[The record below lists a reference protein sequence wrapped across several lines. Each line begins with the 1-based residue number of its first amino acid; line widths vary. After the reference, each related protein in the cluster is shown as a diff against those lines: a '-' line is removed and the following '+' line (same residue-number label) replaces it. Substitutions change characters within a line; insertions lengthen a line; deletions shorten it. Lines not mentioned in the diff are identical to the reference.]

1 MKLLTA
7 GALAALAIL
16 ASGCSGCSTV
26 SAALSNDHAVLQGQ
40 KIDEQAMGSV
50 DALGSSA
57 NVLIEAAAK
66 SGLATRDQLLLA
78 KDIRAKMDAAHDAAY
93 AAYTAGD
100 AVTFSAKL
108 AAVTDLNKKATKLFD
123 EVRK

>member
-7 GALAALAIL
+7 GALAAIAIF
-16 ASGCSGCSTV
+16 ASGCSGCSTIDKV
-26 SAALSNDHAVLQGQ
+26 LSNDHAVLAGQ

-66 SGLATRDQLLLA
+66 SGLANREQLLQA
-78 KDIRAKMDAAHDAAY
+78 KDIRAKMDDAHDAAL
-93 AAYTAGD
+93 AAYKAGD
-100 AVTFSAKL
+100 AVTFSAKV
-108 AAVTDLNKKATKLFD
+108 AAVNDLNVKATKLFN

>member
-1 MKLLTA
+1 MKLFA
-7 GALAALAIL
+7 IGALAALAL
-16 ASGCSGCSTV
+16 VTAGCSGCSTIDK
-26 SAALSNDHAVLQGQ
+26 ALSNDHAVLAGQ

-93 AAYTAGD
+93 AAYKAGD